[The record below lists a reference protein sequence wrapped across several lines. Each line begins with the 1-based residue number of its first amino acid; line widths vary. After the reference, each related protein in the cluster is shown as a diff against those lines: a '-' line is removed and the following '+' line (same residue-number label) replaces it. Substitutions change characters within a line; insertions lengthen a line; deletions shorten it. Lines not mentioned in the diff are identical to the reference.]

1 MSVKLPRRVGI
12 NAIFLLPGMGGLDTY
27 VRELVPELIHG
38 APGTSFTVYCSPTGE
53 EHLRKTDWVDAVELV
68 SPPLFGTRGLKAAS
82 EVTLLGLLAGRQVDL
97 LHSVALTAPLW
108 TQAVNVVTVADTTWL
123 EGRPTDMTTRMWR
136 VVVPAVARR
145 ADRVIAISEN
155 GARDIVRHLRVPRE
169 RLDVTVLG
177 HRRHEGLEP
186 VPEAEVRKRFGL
198 GDSPLVLAVG
208 TRKPHKN
215 MLRLLE
221 AMPEVLAAKPDAR
234 LVLAGNPTSHESE
247 LRASAGQLGLQD
259 RVTFLSFVETDMLEG
274 LYATS
279 TCFVMPS
286 LHEGFG
292 LPLLEAMGR
301 GLPVACSNVSALPEV
316 AGEAALYFDP
326 MDVHQIARALIKLL
340 GDSALRHR
348 LGAAGRARETRMTWQ
363 ATAEATLASYARAWR
378 ERLVLPSG

>member
-1 MSVKLPRRVGI
+1 VGI

>member
-1 MSVKLPRRVGI
+1 VGI

-53 EHLRKTDWVDAVELV
+53 EHLRKTDWVDAVKLV
-68 SPPLFGTRGLKAAS
+68 SPRLFGTRGLKAAS

-155 GARDIVRHLRVPRE
+155 GAREIVRHLRVPRE

-177 HRRHEGLEP
+177 HRRHEGLET

-215 MLRLLE
+215 TLRLLE

-247 LRASAGQLGLQD
+247 LRARAGQLGLED

-301 GLPVACSNVSALPEV
+301 GLPVASSNVSALPEV

-340 GDSALRHR
+340 GDSSLRHR
-348 LGAAGRARETRMTWQ
+348 LSAAGRARETRMTWQ

>member
-1 MSVKLPRRVGI
+1 MKLPRRVGI

>member
-1 MSVKLPRRVGI
+1 
-12 NAIFLLPGMGGLDTY
+12 MGGLDTY

-53 EHLRKTDWVDAVELV
+53 EHLRKTDWVDAVKLV
-68 SPPLFGTRGLKAAS
+68 SPRLFGTRGLKAAS

-155 GARDIVRHLRVPRE
+155 GAREIVRHLRVPRE

-177 HRRHEGLEP
+177 HRRHEGLET

-215 MLRLLE
+215 TLRLLE

-247 LRASAGQLGLQD
+247 LRARAGQLGLED

-301 GLPVACSNVSALPEV
+301 GLPVASSNVSALPEV

-340 GDSALRHR
+340 GDSSLRHR
-348 LGAAGRARETRMTWQ
+348 LSAAGRARETRMTWQ